1 MTQLLLLGKNGQLG
15 WELQRT
21 LACLGKLTALDYP
34 TVDFTQPESLA
45 ELVQN
50 QKPDVII
57 NAAAYTAVDR
67 AESEPDRVNLINTV
81 APGVLAESAKKVGA
95 AFIHFSTDYVFD
107 GTNDR
112 PYIETD
118 ATNPLNVYG
127 QSKLNGEKRVE
138 EAGGAWLTCRTT
150 WVYSLREGGFVK
162 KVLSWAKEKETL
174 RIVEDQIGGPTSSRM
189 LAEAIALLLSKA
201 NGDVFEWLGQRRGL
215 YHLAGDGYTSR
226 FEWAKAILALAPK
239 LQSFKVKEILPAASE
254 DFPTPAQRPAF
265 SALNCDQFART
276 FGLRLPDWREGL
288 QLMMA
293 SA

>member
-1 MTQLLLLGKNGQLG
+1 
-15 WELQRT
+15 
-21 LACLGKLTALDYP
+21 
-34 TVDFTQPESLA
+34 
-45 ELVQN
+45 
-50 QKPDVII
+50 
-57 NAAAYTAVDR
+57 
-67 AESEPDRVNLINTV
+67 VNLINAV
-81 APGVLAESAKKVGA
+81 APGVLAESAKSVGT

-107 GTNDR
+107 GTTDR

-127 QSKLNGEKRVE
+127 RSKLNGEKRVE
-138 EAGGAWLTCRTT
+138 KAGGAWLTCRTT

-162 KVLSWAKEKETL
+162 KILSWAKENETL

-189 LAEAIALLLSKA
+189 LAEAVALLLSKA
-201 NGDVFEWLGQRRGL
+201 NGDIFEWVGQHRGL

-239 LQSFKVKEILPAASE
+239 LQSLKVKEILPAASE
-254 DFPTPAQRPAF
+254 DFPTAAQRPAF
-265 SALNCDQFART
+265 SALNCDKFART
-276 FGLRLPDWREGL
+276 FGLRLPNWRKGL